1 MMHDIRMLLK
11 RAARRLE
18 LSSFLGALHLT
29 AIVAAAVLL
38 VLAIADRLPAAS
50 YIAWTWTL
58 PALAGLCLIAAMIIW
73 SQRRLNELQVALAVD
88 DRLDLRERL
97 STALHCQDRSDAFA
111 RAAVEDAVQ
120 TARNP
125 RMRETVRRRF
135 AVVAPRHWWISPVMI
150 VVAVG
155 VLFMPQIDLFASE
168 PIVDEQEWAKA
179 KQEAEEELEAVVEV
193 VEDKQLL
200 KSELAGIVSDL
211 DKPGTPTD
219 QLRKPEDLKRD
230 ALKKVTKLNRKLD
243 EILNGE
249 KGKTADALE
258 DMLSKL
264 KRPGDGPANEMADA
278 LARGD
283 FKAAKEALEAMMEQ
297 ARNGEMNAQQQEQLA
312 QQMENLAQQLEQLAQ
327 QQDALEQ
334 ALQQAGLNPQ
344 LANNPQALQQALQ
357 QAQNLNQQ
365 QKQQLQQ
372 MAQAQQ
378 AACQMCQG
386 LGQACQG
393 MADAMKQGGG
403 GGGQAGADMAQQLN
417 DMEQLQQLLM
427 QAQAAA
433 NQMQGQ
439 QQGAGLQQALQQMG
453 GGMGQRG
460 QGAGGKAP
468 LMPTPT
474 GKNVVKENVPV
485 TAGEI
490 IASTEI
496 SGQPITGEVKSKL
509 KEVAAAAAKGYD
521 EAQDEQP
528 LPRRY
533 WEALQSYFGELE
545 KRVEAVPA
553 AEDDASDQSAGS
565 NTTGSE
571 ADEPG
576 E

>member
-1 MMHDIRMLLK
+1 L
-11 RAARRLE
+11 
-18 LSSFLGALHLT
+18 AL
-29 AIVAAAVLL
+29 AV
-38 VLAIADRLPAAS
+38 ADRLPAAS
-50 YIAWTWTL
+50 FIAWAWVL
-58 PALAGLCLIAAMIIW
+58 PALAGVCLLAAMFIW
-73 SQRRLNELQVALAVD
+73 SRRRLDELQVALAVD

-97 STALHCQDRSDAFA
+97 STALHCHDRSDAFA

-120 TARNP
+120 TARDP
-125 RMRETVRRRF
+125 RMRESVRRRF
-135 AVVAPRHWWISPVMI
+135 TVIAPRNWWISPVMVI
-150 VVAVG
+150 VACG
-155 VLFMPQIDLFASE
+155 VLFMPQIDLFATE
-168 PIVDEQEWAKA
+168 PTIDEQEWAQA
-179 KQEAEEELEAVVEV
+179 KQEAADELEAVVEV
-193 VEDKQLL
+193 VEDKELL
-200 KSELAGIVSDL
+200 KSELAGFVSDL
-211 DKPGTPTD
+211 EKPGTPTD

-264 KRPGDGPANEMADA
+264 KSPGEGPAKDVADA

-283 FKAAKEALEAMMEQ
+283 FKAAKDALEALMEQ
-297 ARNGEMNAQQQEQLA
+297 ARNNELDPQQQEQLA
-312 QQMENLAQQLEQLAQ
+312 QQMQNLAQQLEQLAQ
-327 QQDALEQ
+327 QQDALQQ

-344 LANNPQALQQALQ
+344 LANNPQALQQAIQ

-393 MADAMKQGGG
+393 MADAMKQGAGA
-403 GGGQAGADMAQQLN
+403 GQAGAGMAQQLN

-433 NQMQGQ
+433 NQMHGQ
-439 QQGAGLQQALQQMG
+439 QQGAGLQQALQQMPG
-453 GGMGQRG
+453 GGMGNWG

-474 GKNVVKENVPV
+474 GRNLVKENVPV

-496 SGQPITGEVKSKL
+496 SGKPITGEVKSKL
-509 KEVAAAAAKGYD
+509 KEVAAAAARGYD

-553 AEDDASDQSAGS
+553 ADGESSDETTPSPEGSGEGGDAG
-565 NTTGSE
+565 
-571 ADEPG
+571 G